1 MADASFPW
9 WAWLALGLILLLLEM
24 LTPGGFYVF
33 FFGAG
38 AIVVGILALLGVAGP
53 LWLQVVLFA
62 IFSIASLALFRR
74 PILER
79 LRAREPGHAV
89 DSLVGEVATARDAI
103 APAGGLGQVTLR
115 GSVWNA
121 VNAGAHPIGAGE
133 LCTVTR
139 VDNLQLH
146 VVRR

>member
-9 WAWLALGLILLLLEM
+9 WAWLALGWSCCCSRCSRRAASTSSSSGPARSWSESSRCWAS
-24 LTPGGFYVF
+24 PGRCGCR
-33 FFGAG
+33 
-38 AIVVGILALLGVAGP
+38 
-53 LWLQVVLFA
+53 
-62 IFSIASLALFRR
+62 SSCSRSSRSLARLVPR

-79 LRAREPGHAV
+79 LRARSPAHAV

-103 APAGGLGQVTLR
+103 APAGGFGQVTLR

-121 VNAGAHPIGAGE
+121 VNAGADPIGAGE

>member
-1 MADASFPW
+1 MDGASYSG
-9 WAWLALGLILLLLEM
+9 WAWLALGLMLLLLEM

-38 AIVVGILALLGVAGP
+38 ALVVGILALLGIAGP

-62 IFSIASLALFRR
+62 VFSIASLALFRR

-79 LRAREPGHAV
+79 LRARGPSEVV
-89 DSLVGEVATARDAI
+89 DSLVGEVATAREAI
-103 APAGGLGQVTLR
+103 AAGGGFGQVTLR
-115 GSVWNA
+115 GSVWSA
-121 VNAGAHPIGAGE
+121 VNHGPQPIGVGE

>member
-1 MADASFPW
+1 MIEASFPW
-9 WAWLALGLILLLLEM
+9 WAWFALGLVLLLFEM

-38 AIVVGILALLGVAGP
+38 AIVVGVLALLGIAGP
-53 LWLQVVLFA
+53 LWVQVVLFA
-62 IFSIASLALFRR
+62 VFSIASLALFRR

-79 LRAREPGHAV
+79 LRAREPGGIV
-89 DSLVGEVATARDAI
+89 DSLVGEVATARDPI
-103 APAGGLGQVTLR
+103 AGGGGFGQVTLR
-115 GSVWNA
+115 GSVWSA
-121 VNAGAHPIGAGE
+121 VNHGEAPIGPGD

-139 VDNLQLH
+139 VENLQLH